1 MDINIETNDM
11 RNDDQ
16 AYIADYN
23 RFLKEVRNT
32 RRENISVADLCSK
45 LNAQKTT
52 IYRIERAEVDPKLS
66 TLMFYLH
73 GFDYHLEIVPDKK
86 AEPAPDTLTP
96 DLILDVNGTDVLIE
110 QFDLN
115 KAKTDKSLRIKAVQ
129 FLLSLIEEDLKID
142 KT

>member
-1 MDINIETNDM
+1 M
-11 RNDDQ
+11 
-16 AYIADYN
+16 
-23 RFLKEVRNT
+23 
-32 RRENISVADLCSK
+32 
-45 LNAQKTT
+45 
-52 IYRIERAEVDPKLS
+52 DPKLS

-86 AEPAPDTLTP
+86 AEPAPDPLTP
-96 DLILDVNGTDVLIE
+96 DLIVDVNGTDVLIE

-115 KAKTDKSLRIKAVQ
+115 KAKTDKNLRIKAVQ